1 MTTQT
6 THTIDATDQPL
17 GRLASRIAVILRGKN
32 RPSYKPNE
40 MPIEKV
46 IIENIGKIKF
56 TGKKSSQKIY
66 RHYSG
71 YPSGMK
77 ERKLGD
83 YFAKNPKKVLQLA
96 VLRMLAYNRLRSKIM
111 KNLEIK

>member
-1 MTTQT
+1 MTTYE
-6 THTIDATDQPL
+6 THIIDATNQSL

-40 MPIEKV
+40 MPKEKV
-46 IIENIGKIKF
+46 VVKNIDKIKF
-56 TGKKSSQKIY
+56 TGKKSGQKIY

-71 YPSGMK
+71 YPGGMK
-77 ERKLGD
+77 ERELGNF
-83 YFAKNPKKVLQLA
+83 FAKNPKRVLQLA
-96 VLRMLAYNRLRSKIM
+96 ILRMLAYNRLRSKIM